1 MTQTPTAAEPPA
13 QVPQGNT
20 QPSPAISLP
29 QVASYMAL
37 ASLIALAQ
45 GLGQGFVSTN
55 LPQLAGDLG
64 VSVSDA
70 SWLMAAYMAPRASLP
85 LLLTKLRTQYGL
97 LKFARIAMIIYLVVS
112 FAACFAFDFHSALT
126 LQLIA
131 GCAAAPMSTLAFLYM
146 LEPLP
151 QKLKL
156 VFGLPMAMAVIMGA
170 PNFARVISP
179 SLIGDGGF
187 VKVHLL
193 TLGLACI
200 SLALA
205 IRLPLKPQPTAKVI
219 EFADIR
225 TFALIASS
233 FGGIAVCAVIGP
245 IYWWTE
251 VPWIGVLLVASIVCL
266 VLAIMSELYRKSPL
280 IDFRWLASPAMLQMT
295 AAMLIFRLLLS
306 EQSSGLPRMFQVL
319 GYGQDSMVGLFTVI
333 VVAGLFVPLIC
344 LAYLRPGREP
354 WFHSLALLLIAIGAW
369 MDSQSTVLTRPT
381 DMVLS
386 QMLIAFAGMLFM
398 APAMVMGLLAAL
410 KRGPSYLMSFIVVFL
425 STQSLGGVIGSGLFT
440 TVINHRQ
447 AFHLQTLTEQLR
459 PDLSAIQNQITQ
471 TVGHLATQS
480 SDVLANRIQAT
491 ANLVTEASR
500 QATVMAYNDAY
511 LLTAI
516 VAICALFVLILHL
529 IFDQL
534 VMKFNFLIP
543 DTSVKESGH

>member
-1 MTQTPTAAEPPA
+1 MTQSPTVAETHVQTQQVNA
-13 QVPQGNT
+13 QPVPEMSWRQII
-20 QPSPAISLP
+20 PYMSL
-29 QVASYMAL
+29 AG
-37 ASLIALAQ
+37 LIALSQ

-64 VSVSDA
+64 VSVTDA
-70 SWLMAAYMAPRASLP
+70 TWLVAAYMAPRASLP
-85 LLLTKLRTQYGL
+85 LLLGKLRTQYGL
-97 LKFARIAMIIYLVVS
+97 LKFARIAMVFYVVVS
-112 FAACFAFDFHSALT
+112 FAACFALDFHSALT
-126 LQLIA
+126 LQFIA

-151 QKLKL
+151 QRLKL

-170 PNFARVISP
+170 PNLARVISP
-179 SLIGDGGF
+179 ALIGDGGF
-187 VKVHLL
+187 LKVHLL

-205 IRLPLKPQPTAKVI
+205 LRLPLKPQPTAKVV

-233 FGGIAVCAVIGP
+233 FGGIAVCAVVGP

-251 VPWIGVLLVASIVCL
+251 VPWIGVLLVASIICL
-266 VLAIMSELYRKSPL
+266 VLAVMSELYRKAPL

-295 AAMLIFRLLLS
+295 AAMFVFRLLLS
-306 EQSSGLPRMFQVL
+306 EQSSGAPRMFQVL
-319 GYGQDSMVGLFTVI
+319 GFGSDALMGLFAVI
-333 VVAGLFVPLIC
+333 VIAGLLVPLAC
-344 LAYLRPGREP
+344 LAYFRPGREP
-354 WFHSLALLLIAIGAW
+354 WFHSIALLLIAIGAW
-369 MDSQSTVLTRPT
+369 MDSQSTVLTRPA
-381 DMVLS
+381 DMVMS

-440 TVINHRQ
+440 TIINHRQ

-459 PDLSAIQNQITQ
+459 PDLVSMQNQISQ
-471 TVGHLATQS
+471 TVTQLATQS
-480 SDVLANRIQAT
+480 SDLVANRMQAT
-491 ANLVTEASR
+491 SSLIQEATR

-516 VAICALFVLILHL
+516 VAIGALFVLVLHL

-534 VMKFNFLIP
+534 VIKFNSLIS
-543 DTSVKESGH
+543 DVSVKESGH